1 MRGEQPGERFTVQ
14 VISLPH
20 DRSTHTVSFKGDPA
34 VARAAVAKA
43 LRDAANEIERMGQV
57 I

>member
-1 MRGEQPGERFTVQ
+1 VRGEQPGERFTVQ